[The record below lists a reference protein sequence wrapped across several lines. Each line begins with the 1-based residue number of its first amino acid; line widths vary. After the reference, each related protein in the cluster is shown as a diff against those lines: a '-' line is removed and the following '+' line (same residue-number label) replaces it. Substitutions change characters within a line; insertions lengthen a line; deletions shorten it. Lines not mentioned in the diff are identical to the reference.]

1 LFKFKHSI
9 NINEQHSTLLQH
21 KGDPEMALTQLVHS
35 VQTEREKVGSIGS
48 AVPRFDSRNSRIKG
62 FSPRTEHTR
71 EGLHSL
77 FARIAEVE
85 KQHPQSTRTTVR
97 AFVRQELVEG
107 LRREPELPYS
117 MEAVVSADNALPGYS
132 MVYFGRNREQRLPN
146 LEVFSAELESVSL
159 VSQSSAVD
167 RNAAIQRTAEAGYTI
182 SRLQAPSANDIAQV
196 LRLYREAYQL
206 YTFEINEVTVRDV
219 LNNGNIVLVGR
230 DEKGNIVS
238 SLIAEHCTLEIESRG
253 PVHIYELS
261 DYATFRSHRGNGL
274 ITAMQIEIAEILR
287 SMPGGERAIVYS
299 EDRAAWRAVNISSV
313 KAGMRYCGT
322 LPLHCLL
329 VSDRDFDQGGEY
341 ESLNVFS
348 VPPNVI

>member
-1 LFKFKHSI
+1 
-9 NINEQHSTLLQH
+9 
-21 KGDPEMALTQLVHS
+21 MALTQLVHA

-62 FSPRTEHTR
+62 FSPRAENTR

-77 FARIAEVE
+77 FSKISEVE

-107 LRREPELPYS
+107 LRGETGLPYQV
-117 MEAVVSADNALPGYS
+117 EAVVPADNALPGHS
-132 MVYFGRNREQRLPN
+132 MVYFGQNKEQRLPSP
-146 LEVFSAELESVSL
+146 EVFAAEQESVNL
-159 VSQSSAVD
+159 VSRASAVD
-167 RNAAIQRTAEAGYTI
+167 RISARHRTTEAGYTI

-274 ITAMQIEIAEILR
+274 ITAMQIEIANILR
-287 SMPGGERAIVYS
+287 SMPGGERAIIYS

-341 ESLNVFS
+341 ESLNVFA
-348 VPPNVI
+348 VPANVV